1 MKAVSK
7 PIKRPQI
14 YLALIDKKVER
25 FLMKR
30 YAFKAIAG
38 ELWTRNYLADGAGNE
53 AELLVVLICVVR

>member
-25 FLMKR
+25 FLIGQ
-30 YAFKAIAG
+30 YPDKAITG
-38 ELWTRNYLADGAGNE
+38 ELSSRNYLADY
-53 AELLVVLICVVR
+53 AEMERDYWSF